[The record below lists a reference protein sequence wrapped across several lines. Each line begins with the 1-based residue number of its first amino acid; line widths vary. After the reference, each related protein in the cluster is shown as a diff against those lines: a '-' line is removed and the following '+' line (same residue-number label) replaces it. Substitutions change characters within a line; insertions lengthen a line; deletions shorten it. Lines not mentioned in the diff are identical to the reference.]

1 MNIKIIS
8 KMNDFDIHFVEITKR
23 VWYNFT
29 VNGEVGEINE
39 KNKKGDS
46 IDNLIDNV
54 FSSKLSECS
63 I

>member
-1 MNIKIIS
+1 
-8 KMNDFDIHFVEITKR
+8 MNDFDIHFVEITKR